1 MSLWNK
7 KIDNSEITEE
17 VEEVVQKSF
26 KREILEWILCIVI
39 AVGLALIIRQFVFN
53 VVKVD
58 GASME
63 NTLKHNDR
71 LIVWKL
77 GYTPAK
83 EDIIVLHQAN
93 HKPYIKRIIA
103 TEGQNVDI
111 DFFTGTV
118 YVDGKEIDEPYIK
131 ELTARRGDVK
141 FPVTVPEDCVF
152 VMGDNR
158 NNSSDSRFSDV
169 GMVHKS
175 DILGKA
181 IFRFWPLTSITT
193 F

>member
-1 MSLWNK
+1 MSFWNK
-7 KIDNSEITEE
+7 KIDNSEVTEE
-17 VEEVVQKSF
+17 IEEVVQKSL

-39 AVGLALIIRQFVFN
+39 AVGLALIIRHFIFN

-77 GYTPAK
+77 GYSPEK

-103 TEGQNVDI
+103 TEGQTVDI
-111 DFFTGTV
+111 DFFTHEV
-118 YVDGKEIDEPYIK
+118 YVDGKKLDEPYIK
-131 ELTARRGDVK
+131 EPTALRGDVK
-141 FPVTVPEDCVF
+141 YPVTVPEDCVF

-181 IFRFWPLTSITT
+181 IFRFWPLSSITT